1 MWLFCITRNKTPKLA
16 SWSMFKHP
24 PQNLLRSAFTHEH
37 SLTVYAALCYVNI
50 YNVVINFTSGQDWRA
65 YAEGC
70 LLCVA
75 CTHSPVLAAPS
86 FVWLWTSGKWY
97 GFAAT
102 GTCLLKVMPCHNYS
116 WHKSKQQQ
124 HYIHLH
130 ARQKEHLVTSN
141 QFPRR
146 FGIWGPVLLSGAV
159 VSHMH
164 SEGELHFLLLWIGLS
179 SWLQFEL
186 GHGFLLF
193 AIISLWHK

>member
-1 MWLFCITRNKTPKLA
+1 
-16 SWSMFKHP
+16 MFKHP
-24 PQNLLRSAFTHEH
+24 PQNLPRSAFTHEH

-50 YNVVINFTSGQDWRA
+50 YNVVINFTSRQGWRA
-65 YAEGC
+65 YAGGC

-75 CTHSPVLAAPS
+75 RTHSPVLAAPS

-102 GTCLLKVMPCHNYS
+102 GTCLLKVMPRHNYS
-116 WHKSKQQQ
+116 WHRSKQQQ
-124 HYIHLH
+124 HCIHLH
-130 ARQKEHLVTSN
+130 ARQEEHLVKSN
-141 QFPRR
+141 QFLRR
-146 FGIWGPVLLSGAV
+146 YGIWGPALLTGAV

-164 SEGELHFLLLWIGLS
+164 SEGGLWIGLL

-193 AIISLWHK
+193 AVISLWHK